1 MAEKKRLKIS
11 FQTFEELSGL
21 LTERKYKIASRT
33 TLGVKPPESDDWIK
47 TFNIG
52 NIMHLQAVDFDEFND
67 KSQSL
72 SSPGGFSSFVHEET
86 SKDQLLHK
94 TLYIVVAYFCI
105 GTELRF
111 LSL

>member
-1 MAEKKRLKIS
+1 MKIS

-21 LTERKYKIASRT
+21 LTERKFKIASRT
-33 TLGVKPPESDDWIK
+33 ALGVKPTESDDWIR

-52 NIMHLQAVDFDEFND
+52 NIMHLQAMSFDEFSH
-67 KSQSL
+67 KSQTD
-72 SSPGGFSSFVHEET
+72 SSPDDLPTFVHEQT

-94 TLYIVVAYFCI
+94 TLYVVVAYFCI